1 MLTEYILEV
10 YEPEDR
16 LTRNEYISSMPFGAF
31 SVGDTVKTET
41 QGTAR
46 ITSIS
51 HLVFQIPGSE
61 KITHKTMLYT
71 SLKE

>member
-1 MLTEYILEV
+1 MPTEYVLEV
-10 YEPEDR
+10 YEPDDR

-46 ITSIS
+46 IISIS
-51 HLVFQIPGSE
+51 HLVYQIPGTE
-61 KITHKTMLYT
+61 TITHKTMIYT
-71 SLKE
+71 STRE

>member
-1 MLTEYILEV
+1 
-10 YEPEDR
+10 
-16 LTRNEYISSMPFGAF
+16 MPFGAF

>member
-1 MLTEYILEV
+1 MRTEYILEV
-10 YEPEDR
+10 YESEDR

-51 HLVFQIPGSE
+51 HLVFQIPESE
-61 KITHKTMLYT
+61 TITHKIMLYT